1 MGTPSAPQL
10 PPVNIQFGVPIDQS
24 SISFFAVLAVAILI
38 VYLFCKKKFAEPSR
52 KETDDFVYSLRPD
65 QLATPE
71 EYSRGFKNYLMIM
84 VLAVVFLSLI
94 GPGNLRAV
102 GLPVPADTNF
112 VAVPLAVALM
122 LVGLLPNVQVLEAIE
137 LRLRQYAHERARI
150 PTAARETARILST
163 ADFDFL
169 IYQEALES
177 GEMRGVEKADFSEPR
192 GTLEHD
198 WARFSALIY
207 CMKLL
212 MSDPSAALDHE
223 LLRSYQR
230 ELEGLEDK
238 RNSMEAEVA
247 RYRATKAAAPNLHA
261 TIRSSL
267 YKLYILL
274 GCAVRA
280 NQTPHRYLD
289 QALLPYGFKLPHD
302 LPQPRNPDL
311 LLVAVMIVGSVV
323 LFVEFGAVA
332 AAHLSHWLGW
342 FSFSDVFPQ
351 DWYQP
356 FVDMI
361 NLLMVYGAAVF
372 TAERVRAY
380 YRRKHAWFQS
390 AGPRLRPN
398 TANYIRVGL
407 ACGVAGYVALV
418 LGGGLFQGFTLTW
431 LKMAAP
437 FFLLPA
443 IAGAFYACHLD
454 NAELGTRP
462 HRLFEVG
469 SQAVIAG
476 ICGLI
481 AATAS
486 FAIAIDD
493 PSPVFDQITL
503 TAVLS
508 AAIGAALAWYVPSEA
523 ANSRDSLQA
532 DAGEARAA
540 VAETATLRRVGSPST
555 VPDGPTIY
563 SAPAGAN
570 ASMR

>member
-24 SISFFAVLAVAILI
+24 SISFFAVLAVAVLI

-52 KETDDFVYSLRPD
+52 KETDDFVYSLLPE

-71 EYSRGFKNYLMIM
+71 EYRRGFKNYLMIM

-94 GPGNLRAV
+94 GPGNLRAI

-169 IYQEALES
+169 TYQEALES
-177 GEMRGVEKADFSEPR
+177 GEMRGVEKADFTEPR

-198 WARFSALIY
+198 WARLSALIY
-207 CMKLL
+207 CIKLL
-212 MSDPSAALDHE
+212 MSDPAAALDHD

-230 ELEGLEDK
+230 EMEGLEDK
-238 RNSMEAEVA
+238 RNSIETEVA
-247 RYRATKAAAPNLHA
+247 RYRASKVAAPNLHA

-267 YKLYILL
+267 YKLYVML

-280 NQTPHRYLD
+280 NQSPQRYLD
-289 QALLPYGFKLPHD
+289 QALSPFGFKLPHD

-311 LLVAVMIVGSVV
+311 LLVAMMIVGSVV
-323 LFVEFGAVA
+323 LFIEFGAVA
-332 AAHLSHWLGW
+332 TAHLSPLLGW
-342 FSFSDVFPQ
+342 FTFSEVFPQ
-351 DWYQP
+351 AWYQP

-361 NLLMVYGAAVF
+361 NLLMVYGVAIL
-372 TAERVRAY
+372 TAERVRGY
-380 YRRKHAWFQS
+380 YLRKHAWFQS
-390 AGPRLRPN
+390 AGSRKRPI

-407 ACGVAGYVALV
+407 ACGTTGYVALV
-418 LGGGLFQGFTLTW
+418 LGGGIFQGFTLTW

-443 IAGAFYACHLD
+443 VAGAFYACHLD
-454 NAELGTRP
+454 NAELATRP
-462 HRLFEVG
+462 SRLFEVS
-469 SQAVIAG
+469 SQGVVAG
-476 ICGLI
+476 LCGLI
-481 AATAS
+481 GATAS
-486 FAIAIDD
+486 FAIVLDD

-508 AAIGAALAWYVPSEA
+508 AGIGAALAWYVPSEA
-523 ANSRDSLQA
+523 ANSRDTLQA
-532 DAGEARAA
+532 DARELRPPAA
-540 VAETATLRRVGSPST
+540 EVATLRQVGSPST
-555 VPDGPTIY
+555 VPGGPTIY
-563 SAPAGAN
+563 STPAGAN